1 MSYNSD
7 ENKAS
12 IAGILSASDLTYLA
26 DTETNCVSER
36 SQRKTYAQKSRYTE
50 RQTAVLLLNTGSDF
64 ISNKNS
70 VIQFKIGLTGGTAT
84 TSFGGGRVLIT
95 FESIRVISRS
105 GDVLSEVNKINLYN
119 YYMNK
124 VGQTFESRNHQSGRL
139 LLGYGTDYDAGFSN
153 QNIVDGQEFVIPL
166 RDLLPF
172 FDDDVLLPAVVARGL
187 RIEIT
192 LASTA
197 AAFVDSAGSPV
208 TGFTVDNL
216 ELLLDSYRL
225 SSGAMNALNSMAAK
239 DGLVLTFKD
248 VNNSQTLKTASQTKV
263 SIEVTQ
269 AVSMANSV
277 VTAIR
282 PHANIEL
289 VSADSFATKETTATD
304 SYQYRIGSVYLPQE
318 QIVGSKQYYNQMKYC
333 FDRLSDGKE
342 LGIRHN
348 EFAKNNLA
356 VACLDRYWTAGSGLA
371 INASTVLNFNTS
383 VTAGTESD
391 VDIFLCHTRR
401 VVCFL
406 ENIRVLS

>member
-1 MSYNSD
+1 MSEGKED
-7 ENKAS
+7 GAS
-12 IAGILSASDLTYLA
+12 IAGILTASDLTYLA

-36 SQRKTYAQKSRYTE
+36 SQRKTSAQKAQYTE
-50 RQTAVLLLNTGSDF
+50 RQTIVLLQNTGSDF

-70 VIQFKIGLTGGTAT
+70 ALQFKLGLTGGTAT
-84 TSFGGGRVLIT
+84 TSFGGGSVLNI
-95 FESIRVISRS
+95 FENIRVISRS
-105 GDVLSEVNKINLYN
+105 GDVLSDVSKVNLYN

-124 VGQTFESRNHQSGRL
+124 IGQSFEARSHQSGRV
-139 LLGYGTDYDAGFSN
+139 LLGYGTDYDSGFID
-153 QNIVDGQEFVIPL
+153 QNIVDGQEFIVPL

-172 FDDDVLLPAVVARGL
+172 FDDDVLLPSVVARGL

-197 AAFVDSAGSPV
+197 SVFVDSAGSPV
-208 TGFTVDNL
+208 SAYTVDSP

-248 VNNSQTLKTASQTKV
+248 VDSSQTLKTASQTKV

-277 VTAIR
+277 ITAIR
-282 PHANIEL
+282 PHSDNEL
-289 VSADSFATKETTATD
+289 ITADSFATKATTATD

-318 QIVGSKQYYNQMKYC
+318 SIVGSKQYYNQMKYC
-333 FDRLSDGKE
+333 FDRLNTGKE
-342 LGIRHN
+342 LSIRHN
-348 EFAKNNLA
+348 EFGKNNLA
-356 VACLDRYWTAGSGLA
+356 VACLDRYWTSGSGLA
-371 INASTVLNFNTS
+371 INASTVLNFKTT
-383 VTAGTESD
+383 VATGTESD

-406 ENIRVLS
+406 ESLRVLT